1 MIPRRPVAASDP
13 DEEDVARRPCPEPTC
28 LVWIDADEAIVAR
41 WDGQAHLTRIV
52 SDVPSRHRS
61 TGHLRHDP
69 RFHPGGGG
77 PATDR
82 IERDRLEH
90 LREYLE
96 RVASLVPP
104 DESVHVTGPGPVK
117 DELARM
123 LRVED
128 RHHGRERCVET
139 SASAPLTD
147 RQLVARLREL
157 AGAPSPRR
165 RVGRR

>member
-1 MIPRRPVAASDP
+1 MTPPGAGRSSD
-13 DEEDVARRPCPEPTC
+13 ELELARRPCPEPTC
-28 LVWIDADEAIVAR
+28 LVWIDTDQAIVAR
-41 WDGQAHLTRIV
+41 WDNRAHLTRVV
-52 SDVPSRHRS
+52 SDVPARHRS

-69 RFHPGGGG
+69 RLHPGGGG
-77 PATDR
+77 PPTDR

-96 RVASLVPP
+96 RVAALVPV
-104 DESVHVTGPGPVK
+104 DESVHISGPGTVK
-117 DELARM
+117 DELARI
-123 LRVED
+123 LRTAD

-157 AGAPSPRR
+157 AGATPRR
-165 RVGRR
+165 RIVGRR